1 MMDLWNAEQTE
12 VPNSHGRIKLG
23 KDGKPIKRCRI
34 IFLDEMLGVPLQSI
48 WDDIYSLRGGA
59 SERLGYPTQKPLALL
74 ERIIQASSNEG
85 DIVLDPF
92 CGCGTAV
99 AAAQK
104 LGRRWIG
111 IEITHL
117 AISLIRYRMKD
128 MFPGCEFEV
137 VGEPEDLAAARQLAH
152 EDRYQF
158 QWWALSLVRARPA
171 GGETGS
177 NKGKKGGDTGIDGV
191 VNFIDDASGAP
202 KRAMIQVKSGHVR
215 PEHIRDLHG
224 VVDRE
229 KAAMGVFITLE
240 PPTAEMTREAV
251 SAGFYES
258 ELWQQKYPKLQ
269 ILTIEDLLG
278 GEGIQMPPS
287 GYGTFKQAQKEQKKE
302 GKQGELGI

>member
-1 MMDLWNAEQTE
+1 M
-12 VPNSHGRIKLG
+12 
-23 KDGKPIKRCRI
+23 
-34 IFLDEMLGVPLQSI
+34 
-48 WDDIYSLRGGA
+48 
-59 SERLGYPTQKPLALL
+59 
-74 ERIIQASSNEG
+74 G
-85 DIVLDPF
+85 DVVLDPF

-111 IEITHL
+111 IDITHL

-128 MFPGCEFEV
+128 MFPGCEFAV

-158 QWWALSLVRARPA
+158 QWWALSLVRGRPA

-177 NKGKKGGDTGIDGV
+177 KKGKKGGDTGIDGV
-191 VNFIDDASGAP
+191 INFIDDSSGTP

-269 ILTIEDLLG
+269 ILTIEDLLN

-287 GYGTFKQAQKEQKKE
+287 GYGTFKQAQKELKKE